1 MTGLSPRLNL
11 ILNTALFCLWGM
23 GFGMLSYYMSP
34 TLGNYCNTKTWEN
47 DAGVMVC
54 RIYKTLFTFT
64 FLGLYVGFLLFSVSH
79 CCPYLILCSPSLES
93 YEWNPSS
100 CMTDSSIAFRPSR
113 PSL

>member
-64 FLGLYVGFLLFSVSH
+64 FLGLYVAILLFSASH
-79 CCPYLILCSPSLES
+79 YSLPNTSTALDRSNPPNGILRV
-93 YEWNPSS
+93 
-100 CMTDSSIAFRPSR
+100 A
-113 PSL
+113 